1 MDEKSESDAM
11 DAAKELIEEANLI
24 HDLGNRS
31 APYIPRAKKIGTLV
45 RKLMVSRGIS
55 DEQSAIMTQEQW
67 KIAAGPSLA
76 QYTTPGNI
84 SRGILYVAVS
94 DNLVLQELHF
104 SKQKILSSLKAALP
118 DFKIRDLKF
127 RIQ

>member
-1 MDEKSESDAM
+1 MDEKSESEAM
-11 DAAKELIEEANLI
+11 DAIEEANLI

-55 DEQSAIMTQEQW
+55 DEQSAMMTQEQW

>member
-1 MDEKSESDAM
+1 MDDDRQSDEM
-11 DAAKELIEEANLI
+11 DSMEEARLL
-24 HDLGNRS
+24 HDLANRS
-31 APYIPRAKKIGTLV
+31 KPYVPRAKKIGTIV

-55 DEQSAIMTQEQW
+55 DEQTSMMTQEQW
-67 KIAAGPSLA
+67 RIAAGPSLA
-76 QYTTPGNI
+76 KHTTPGNI
-84 SRGILYVAVS
+84 SRGVLYIAVS

-104 SKQKILSSLKAALP
+104 SKPRILSSLKSSLP

>member
-1 MDEKSESDAM
+1 MDEQDRDAEKM
-11 DAAKELIEEANLI
+11 ELLEEARLI
-24 HDLGNRS
+24 HDLASRS
-31 APYIPRAKKIGTLV
+31 KPYVPRAKKIGTIV

-55 DEQSAIMTQEQW
+55 DEQTSLMTQQQW
-67 KIAAGPSLA
+67 TIAVGPVLA
-76 QYTTPGNI
+76 KHTSPGNI
-84 SRGILYVAVS
+84 SRGVLYVAVS